1 MEEKNFFKK
10 FWTSITDFE
19 GYEELAAG
27 STFKTIIYIIILTLI
42 FTAVIVGINVFKLN
56 ASLDDVKDYV
66 SKNIEDITYKDG
78 KLDVK
83 TEEPIII
90 ESEENVIPIIIID
103 TKDYENKAEYLEK
116 TQNYREKLKAY
127 NVGIILLD
135 DHLVIR
141 NSMLTEGNDIIEYE
155 KILDLEITGKDGFIN
170 VISGRNLMAIYAVI
184 SVAML
189 FYLFII
195 YLTAN
200 IMDIIILGVIGKI
213 FGLIVKL
220 KLRYKATFN
229 IGAYALT
236 LPMILNLIYI
246 IVNTFIDFEI
256 KYFSWMYTSISYIYV
271 VVAILMI
278 KTEIIHQRMQLIKL
292 EQIQKQEAQK
302 AQEEVEK
309 EKTKEEENKKE
320 NEENKEEKQ
329 TKKEEKTG
337 EQPV

>member
-1 MEEKNFFKK
+1 
-10 FWTSITDFE
+10 
-19 GYEELAAG
+19 
-27 STFKTIIYIIILTLI
+27 
-42 FTAVIVGINVFKLN
+42 
-56 ASLDDVKDYV
+56 
-66 SKNIEDITYKDG
+66 
-78 KLDVK
+78 
-83 TEEPIII
+83 
-90 ESEENVIPIIIID
+90 
-103 TKDYENKAEYLEK
+103 
-116 TQNYREKLKAY
+116 
-127 NVGIILLD
+127 
-135 DHLVIR
+135 
-141 NSMLTEGNDIIEYE
+141 MLTEGNDIIEYE

-236 LPMILNLIYI
+236 LPMVLNLIYI
-246 IVNTFIDFEI
+246 IVNTFTNFEI

-309 EKTKEEENKKE
+309 EKTKEEESKKE
-320 NEENKEEKQ
+320 NEENKEKKQ

>member
-1 MEEKNFFKK
+1 
-10 FWTSITDFE
+10 
-19 GYEELAAG
+19 
-27 STFKTIIYIIILTLI
+27 
-42 FTAVIVGINVFKLN
+42 
-56 ASLDDVKDYV
+56 
-66 SKNIEDITYKDG
+66 
-78 KLDVK
+78 
-83 TEEPIII
+83 
-90 ESEENVIPIIIID
+90 
-103 TKDYENKAEYLEK
+103 
-116 TQNYREKLKAY
+116 
-127 NVGIILLD
+127 
-135 DHLVIR
+135 
-141 NSMLTEGNDIIEYE
+141 
-155 KILDLEITGKDGFIN
+155 
-170 VISGRNLMAIYAVI
+170 MAIYAVI

-236 LPMILNLIYI
+236 LPMVLNLIYI
-246 IVNTFIDFEI
+246 IVNTFTNFEI

-320 NEENKEEKQ
+320 NEEEKQ